1 MGLIKKKNE
10 STSKYVQWFGTAARH
25 LWYEELARE
34 YAATGYALQSAVFLA
49 PAPYSTVKINVQY
62 NVL

>member
-1 MGLIKKKNE
+1 M
-10 STSKYVQWFGTAARH
+10 QWFGTAARH